1 MASPSDATGRITPY
15 QTASE
20 ARTTSTGAAWTLER
34 WSFAGQA
41 AIACV
46 PAQVKDRTDITL
58 VQHSHGYVD
67 DQDHP
72 LSARMQGTLDGILD
86 RGWVLVS
93 HFMHGNNWGSKV
105 AMNDLKDA
113 YHWAASRWHVKR
125 VILHGFSMGGMATY
139 NALGQDVVPDIVAG
153 ITVNGVVDI
162 LGQADWQASARA
174 MYGGMNQA
182 EMLSYMA
189 EPPGYDPL
197 RDDPAKWA
205 NKPIYMIGGSNDPV
219 VPPPPHMEK
228 FLARAA
234 TPELIHYEVGTH
246 GHLAGFMPE
255 KCLPWADT
263 HAPTYQAQ
271 EPHGWPEPNWPTDP
285 ELEQPDPG
293 PVTPT
298 GSGVYWADG
307 REASLYRPDGT
318 LVRFSRT

>member
-1 MASPSDATGRITPY
+1 MASPSDAQGRVTPF

-20 ARTTSTGAAWTLER
+20 SRTTSAGTAWTLER

-46 PAQVKDRTDITL
+46 PAVVKDRTDITL

-72 LSARMQGTLDGILD
+72 LTARMKGTLEGVLD

-139 NALGQDVVPDIVAG
+139 NALGQDIVPDIVAA

-162 LGQADWQASARA
+162 ATNWPDQAMSV
-174 MYGGMNQA
+174 YGGMTIEQA
-182 EMLSYMA
+182 LAYMA
-189 EPPGYDPL
+189 EPPGYDPA
-197 RDDPAKWA
+197 RDDPQKWA
-205 NKPIYMIGGSNDPV
+205 GKPIFMIGGTGDTV
-219 VPPPPHMEK
+219 VPPAQHMEK

-234 TPELIHYEVGTH
+234 TPEVIHYEVGAH

-255 KCLPWADT
+255 KCLSWADAY
-263 HAPTYQAQ
+263 APAYVAQ
-271 EPHGWPEPNWPTDP
+271 GPYGVPAPNWPLPPPPPPPATEP
-285 ELEQPDPG
+285 P
-293 PVTPT
+293 

-307 REASLYRPDGT
+307 REASLYRADGT
-318 LVRFSRT
+318 LVRLNRP